1 MNKYIGLDKQINNFY
16 LKQYYKDW
24 VKFLLRKFKKKGA
37 CVFWAPVI
45 FLSFLAGKFTTF
57 EQMLLAELID
67 KIGACSFFSKFF
79 GGKLKI
85 LNSPLAQV
93 KLPKFFE
100 SRIKIV
106 KWRLLTSGFKS
117 WKNYWFDSLC
127 SWEKRVVTVL
137 YLLRNL
143 VFHLEYS
150 LSWRIC
156 TQRSIRDIYKSV
168 CKRKKIN
175 DKLI

>member
-1 MNKYIGLDKQINNFY
+1 MRIL
-16 LKQYYKDW
+16 
-24 VKFLLRKFKKKGA
+24 GA
-37 CVFWAPVI
+37 CI

-57 EQMLLAELID
+57 EQMLLAELIE
-67 KIGACSFFSKFF
+67 KIGACSFFFKFF

-106 KWRLLTSGFKS
+106 EWRLLTSGFKS

-168 CKRKKIN
+168 CKRKK
-175 DKLI
+175 